1 MFPVFP
7 VLFPVCSQ
15 FPTND
20 FIVFPAF
27 PLSAARVMSTFS
39 YSPFLA
45 HQEHWEQ
52 WELDGNGRT
61 CSSSAVE
68 QTWNDWELISA
79 KRQSILV
86 TVNTAV
92 DHALQTSAANP
103 VDPGFRIPTRI
114 P

>member
-1 MFPVFP
+1 MFP

-27 PLSAARVMSTFS
+27 PVFRGSHYERRFL
-39 YSPFLA
+39 YSLLA
-45 HQEHWEQ
+45 VREHWEQ

-61 CSSSAVE
+61 CSPSEVE
-68 QTWNDWELISA
+68 QMWNDWELISA